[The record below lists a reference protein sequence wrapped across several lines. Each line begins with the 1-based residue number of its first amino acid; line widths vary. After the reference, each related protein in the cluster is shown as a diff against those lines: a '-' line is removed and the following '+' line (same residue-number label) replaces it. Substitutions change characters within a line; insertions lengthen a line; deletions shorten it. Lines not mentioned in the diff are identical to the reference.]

1 VLHTLFFE
9 FSECKK
15 DEDEITRAMR
25 CRLVPW
31 GKLKFMLSKL
41 SYLSMHETNKVNPN
55 GEIVPARA
63 SASLTSETPHKTMA
77 RDIKYRCHYDI
88 V

>member
-1 VLHTLFFE
+1 
-9 FSECKK
+9 
-15 DEDEITRAMR
+15 
-25 CRLVPW
+25 
-31 GKLKFMLSKL
+31 
-41 SYLSMHETNKVNPN
+41 MHETNKVNPN